1 MVKIFKVKHLTPKKI
16 LDQVQ
21 RSGIINYMYSWHYTI
36 DEKRNTIS
44 FNLRFTGGNDQEKE
58 KEMMRE
64 LETFIKSI
72 DME

>member
-1 MVKIFKVKHLTPKKI
+1 MVKIFKVKHITPEEV

-21 RSGIINYMYSWHYTI
+21 RSGVINYMYSWRYTI
-36 DEKRNTIS
+36 DEKRDTIS

-58 KEMMRE
+58 KEMMKE

-72 DME
+72 DMA